1 MRLDINGSD
10 VARRAAIRR
19 HIEGEVSRGLA
30 RFAPRVGTVR
40 VRLLERAPAE
50 ATRILCG
57 IGVTLEPPDEAAA
70 AWVLARA
77 EDDDAYRAVSHAVER
92 VARAVAEEIARRDRE
107 RALHARA
114 LLAFVER
121 GSVERV

>member
-1 MRLDINGSD
+1 
-10 VARRAAIRR
+10 
-19 HIEGEVSRGLA
+19 
-30 RFAPRVGTVR
+30 
-40 VRLLERAPAE
+40 
-50 ATRILCG
+50 
-57 IGVTLEPPDEAAA
+57 VTLEPPDEAAA

-77 EDDDAYRAVSHAVER
+77 EDDDPYQAVSHAVER